1 MTNTFKLQGY
11 IQPMMETLKRQME
24 SVYGTQNAYA
34 YNAQLMAVATQSLTV
49 ELSLLNLLKAWRN
62 KEEDYP
68 WHSID
73 IGYWIKYLNDFD
85 KARNWENYWLDS
97 FPYQPSEFDMFSTL
111 MVHQTH
117 KEMKDGRDFYNLKK
131 DGLWNNNANM
141 LDRML
146 GDLSYMDTDYSFELA
161 YDAIDQLRITFEEIE
176 KILKENN
183 YQKADQLI
191 AQRPKAG
198 RKASSC
204 FLPNTPVEELA
215 KALHLFNIYIAS
227 ENDQV
232 CLGTRTFDR
241 KYMFVLFYYLLIR
254 KGLAFR
260 KLNVHAYSLFIHQ
273 ALGLQEKVSS
283 FRKSMNNWM
292 QKIDLYGCT
301 FDELTVEKIKNERY
315 HEQQLTEEQFALWSY
330 ANHWMERA
338 IEESGAFAD
347 LF

>member
-1 MTNTFKLQGY
+1 
-11 IQPMMETLKRQME
+11 MMETLKRQME

-73 IGYWIKYLNDFD
+73 IGYWIRYLNDFD

-215 KALHLFNIYIAS
+215 KALHLFNKYIAS

-232 CLGTRTFDR
+232 CLGTQTFDR
-241 KYMFVLFYYLLIR
+241 KYVFVLFYYLLIR

-273 ALGLQEKVSS
+273 ALGLKEKVSS

-330 ANHWMERA
+330 ANHWMETA
-338 IEESGAFAD
+338 IEESGAFAGI
-347 LF
+347 F